1 MPQTARSGNFPP
13 ELFPPVMAE
22 LKQRPRRGGGRP
34 GGWLGAFTVAALAWG
49 GTLLGASRPPVFPA
63 LDLGWE
69 HFDPGERLLAEL
81 HCTACHSPEPAVA
94 DRLQTPP
101 APDLRRAGARLR
113 PEFLRAWLADPLTT
127 KPGTTMPD
135 VLGALAPVERAG
147 AGEELVHYLVSLS
160 PESVPVVPPA
170 GGALAVQQGRVL
182 YHQVG
187 CVACH
192 APFEP
197 AASVFPQSVGA
208 PTDPDALR
216 YTLARLE
223 VTSPALPD
231 LAAKY
236 RPGALAE
243 FLADPL
249 AVRPAGRM
257 PSLNLTEAEARALA
271 AYLNRATAKPSSPA
285 ETVAFRVDPAKARRG
300 RERFAELGCA
310 ACHDLGEGQPAVST
324 FLKAPPLVALQPD
337 APTGCLAAAP
347 GPRAP
352 RYGLSSEQREALR
365 ATLRQHERLRRPAT
379 PAERVTHTL
388 VALNC
393 TACHSRDGLGG
404 PPPSRADYFT
414 SLTEA
419 DLGDEGRLP
428 PHLSGVGHKLRADWL
443 GQVLTNRAA
452 VRPYLAVRMP
462 QFSAANVGA
471 LAAHLRAADAW
482 SNAPPERAGDV
493 AAGRLL
499 VGVGG
504 YGCVQCHRWGPYAAL
519 GTSVMDLTRMAER
532 LEWPWFHAYLLDP
545 PGLRPGTRM
554 PVFWPEGRATVPG
567 ILEGDTERQIA
578 AIWAY
583 LRQGAEAEPPPG
595 LVEGRPATPGPVP
608 DYE

>member
-1 MPQTARSGNFPP
+1 MADLEHPP
-13 ELFPPVMAE
+13 L
-22 LKQRPRRGGGRP
+22 RRHLRP
-34 GGWLGAFTVAALAWG
+34 GPGLVALAVAVLAWG
-49 GTLLGASRPPVFPA
+49 GTVGAAPRPAVFPA

-81 HCTACHSPEPAVA
+81 HCTACHTAEPAVA
-94 DRLQTPP
+94 RRLQSPP

-113 PEFLRAWLADPLTT
+113 PEFLRAWLADPLNT

-135 VLGALAPVERAG
+135 VLGTPAPDERG
-147 AGEELVHYLVSLS
+147 EVVEELVHYLISLS
-160 PESVPVVPPA
+160 PEPAAATPPT

-197 AASVFPQSVGA
+197 AAAVFPQSVGA

-216 YTLARLE
+216 YTLARLGA
-223 VTSPALPD
+223 TSPAFPD

-249 AVRPAGRM
+249 AARPAGRM

-271 AYLNRATAKPSSPA
+271 AYLNRVTAKASPA
-285 ETVAFRVDPAKARRG
+285 SEPTTFRVDPARARRG
-300 RERFAELGCA
+300 RARFAELGCA
-310 ACHDLGEGQPAVST
+310 ACHDLGESRPGGSPA
-324 FLKAPPLVALQPD
+324 FNAPALAVLQPD
-337 APTGCLAAAP
+337 SPTGCLAAEP
-347 GPRAP
+347 GPRAA
-352 RYGLSSEQREALR
+352 RYCLSPEQREALR
-365 ATLRQHERLRRPAT
+365 ATLRGRERLRRAPSS
-379 PAERVTHTL
+379 AEQVTHAL

-404 PPPSRADYFT
+404 PTPSRADYFT
-414 SLTEA
+414 SLSEA

-428 PHLSGVGHKLRADWL
+428 PHLSGVGHKLREDWL
-443 GQVLTNRAA
+443 GQVLTNRAT

-462 QFSAANVGA
+462 QFGAANVGA
-471 LAAHLRAADAW
+471 LAAQLRAADARTD
-482 SNAPPERAGDV
+482 APPERAGDA

-519 GTSVMDLTRMAER
+519 GTSVMDLTHMARR

-545 PGLRPGTRM
+545 PALRPGTRM
-554 PVFWPEGRATVPG
+554 PAFWPEGRATVPG

-583 LRQGAEAEPPPG
+583 LRRGLEAEPPPG
-595 LVEGRPATPGPVP
+595 LQEGGPSAPGQAA

>member
-1 MPQTARSGNFPP
+1 
-13 ELFPPVMAE
+13 MAE
-22 LKQRPRRGGGRP
+22 SKQRPRRWGSRLGAR
-34 GGWLGAFTVAALAWG
+34 LGAFAVTVLALG
-49 GTLLGASRPPVFPA
+49 GMLLGASRPPVFPA

-69 HFDPGERLLAEL
+69 PFDPGECLLAEL
-81 HCTACHSPEPAVA
+81 HCAACHTPEPAVA

-135 VLGALAPVERAG
+135 VLGVLAPAERAE
-147 AGEELVHYLVSLS
+147 AVEELLHYLNSLS
-160 PESVPVVPPA
+160 PQPAPAAPPA
-170 GGALAVQQGRVL
+170 GGSLAVQQGRVL

-197 AASVFPQSVGA
+197 AAAVFPQSVGA
-208 PTDPDALR
+208 PTDPDALQ

-223 VTSPALPD
+223 ATSPALPD

-249 AVRPAGRM
+249 AARPAGRM

-271 AYLNRATAKPSSPA
+271 AYLNRATATTSPPA
-285 ETVAFRVDPAKARRG
+285 ETAVFRVDPARARRG

-310 ACHDLGEGQPAVST
+310 ACHDLGERAPAVSPP
-324 FLKAPPLVALQPD
+324 FSAPPLAGLTPD
-337 APTGCLAAAP
+337 SPTGCLAAEP
-347 GPRAP
+347 GPRAA
-352 RYGLSSEQREALR
+352 RYCLSPEQREALR
-365 ATLRQHERLRRPAT
+365 ATLRARERLRRSAT

-414 SLTEA
+414 SLSEA

-462 QFSAANVGA
+462 QFGAANVGA

-482 SNAPPERAGDV
+482 SNAPPERAGDA
-493 AAGRLL
+493 AAGRFL

-519 GTSVMDLTRMAER
+519 GTSVMDLTHMARR

-583 LRQGAEAEPPPG
+583 LCRGAEAEPPPG
-595 LVEGRPATPGPVP
+595 LQEGRPATPGPLP